1 MTGKLEQFDM
11 IHFTGKMLFR
21 FMFLVLISGC
31 SSAELAIDLVKKHQ
45 RKTTEAEA
53 SKEIV
58 AKPHY
63 KIGNPYREFGIWYYP
78 KRDLTYD
85 ETGLAS
91 WYGEETAILGRPT
104 ANGEVFDP
112 KVVTAAHKT
121 LPMPSVVRVTNLD
134 NGKSLVVR
142 INDRGPFAPGRIV
155 DLSHEGARLLGFVE
169 NGIAKV
175 RVQILAEQSLRLE
188 NLAKRGEFPT
198 LTAADQG
205 AMPEMMAAVKPKVNL
220 VAKSSKLKSKVSV
233 IKPQSAVEL
242 LSQSRV
248 GEVISVAPIITK
260 IWIQVGAFHAKT
272 SAMTVLSKIKGV
284 GPGEV
289 STVNHHGKTLY
300 RVRLGPM
307 DDVAMADN
315 MLEKVVNTGFTGSR
329 IIVD

>member
-1 MTGKLEQFDM
+1 MPFTAKQF
-11 IHFTGKMLFR
+11 FCFLF
-21 FMFLVLISGC
+21 MGLLLGGC
-31 SSAELAIDLVKKHQ
+31 SSAELAIDLVKKNE
-45 RKTTEAEA
+45 RKKIEKKVPT
-53 SKEIV
+53 KVV

-63 KIGNPYREFGIWYYP
+63 KIGDPYQEFGIWYYP

-85 ETGLAS
+85 NTGLAS

-121 LPMPSVVRVTNLD
+121 LPLPSVVRVTNLD

-142 INDRGPFAPGRIV
+142 VNDRGPFAKGRII

-169 NGIAKV
+169 KGIAKV

-188 NLAKRGEFPT
+188 KLAKRGEFPT
-198 LTAADQG
+198 LSVYDQG
-205 AMPEMMAAVKPKVNL
+205 ALPDMVPSLEPSVNL
-220 VAKSSKLKSKVSV
+220 KSTTSKIKKKVRAN
-233 IKPQSAVEL
+233 KTQSALEL

-248 GEVISVAPIITK
+248 GKVISVAPVETK
-260 IWIQVGAFHAKT
+260 IWVQVGAFHART
-272 SAMTVLSKIKGV
+272 SATAVLSKIKEV

-289 STVNHHGKTLY
+289 SPVNHLGRKLY

-307 DDVAMADN
+307 ADVTMADSI
-315 MLEKVVNTGFTGSR
+315 LEKIVNTGFTGAR
-329 IIVD
+329 IVVD